1 MKEDDILINY
11 IEDKRRQ
18 CEEQYIVTS
27 TAFLDARE
35 GALAEAELRY
45 VDHLFYGGYDDAER
59 RVIVFIPEYY
69 EGRSTENYKNY
80 YKNDDEDPYGSLD
93 KSIDGV
99 YQGSEAGKG
108 YKRESGKRIDFNV
121 DNNIITDS
129 TSILAEEDD
138 PLAVLRVKIPKGSR
152 KLTHRDYLGS
162 ILALGID
169 RNVTGDILVRDDG
182 ADIIILK
189 SMAEFLLSNYTAAGR
204 TTLATEIVP
213 IGELELGAIKTSIKR
228 DTLASMR
235 LDNAVS
241 SVFPMSRGKAQE
253 FIQSGLVFVN
263 NVQCTKPDKT
273 IETGDKI
280 VLRGKGRAIVLSCGS
295 LTKKGRIPVEF
306 EVFV

>member
-35 GALAEAELRY
+35 GALAEAELHY
-45 VDHLFYGGYDDAER
+45 VDHLFYGGYEDAER

-69 EGRSTENYKNY
+69 EGRSTENYKN
-80 YKNDDEDPYGSLD
+80 D
-93 KSIDGV
+93 
-99 YQGSEAGKG
+99 

-306 EVFV
+306 EVFI

>member
-45 VDHLFYGGYDDAER
+45 VDHLFYGGYEDAER

-69 EGRSTENYKNY
+69 EGRSTENYQ
-80 YKNDDEDPYGSLD
+80 ND
-93 KSIDGV
+93 
-99 YQGSEAGKG
+99 

-121 DNNIITDS
+121 DNNIIIDS
-129 TSILAEEDD
+129 TSVLAEEDD

-204 TTLATEIVP
+204 TTLTTEIVP

-241 SVFPMSRGKAQE
+241 SLFPMSRGKARE
-253 FIQSGLVFVN
+253 FIQGGLVFVN

-273 IETGDKI
+273 IDTGDKI